1 MHNGADAAQDDA
13 TAGKPRFRFER
24 GRDGPHLRRGAR
36 LGCPDRVEGR
46 LVGLRDAS
54 MGQQRGGDFRHDLD
68 LNAFRNVKRNGHSA
82 ALDLIAVILAW
93 TYEKTVRG
101 DYRRYQMAESVCI
114 SETRESAANA
124 GQGADSA
131 VASGS
136 APSRVSA
143 GTAIPNSASTRRT
156 VVFSVPCLSKR
167 WL

>member
-114 SETRESAANA
+114 SETRESAANVIKKRLPEA
-124 GQGADSA
+124 VQGDAVCQHALALRRSRADCGYEVLDSDRA
-131 VASGS
+131 VE
-136 APSRVSA
+136 
-143 GTAIPNSASTRRT
+143 
-156 VVFSVPCLSKR
+156 SKG
-167 WL
+167 